1 MKTNPETT
9 TYMTSQQVSHMLG
22 GICTGTLL
30 NNAKRKILPNPIR
43 IGGRLLWKRSELME
57 ALESSRET
65 FEDA

>member
-1 MKTNPETT
+1 MKPNPDKMM
-9 TYMTSQQVSHMLG
+9 YMTSQQVSQMLG

-57 ALESSRET
+57 AIENNRET